1 MAVSD
6 SVVVTIMNTNGARI
20 ALCAVL
26 FCASGCAMVS
36 PEKRE
41 RIYTSIAPF
50 SRAEPGQNLPEG
62 WQPWTLSRFK
72 RMTEYRLV
80 RGDDGHVVVQAEA
93 QGSAS
98 GLISYLDVDPAK
110 TPWLSWRWKVP
121 DLIDAADNTRAAV
134 EDSPVRIV
142 VAFDGDADKL
152 DFEEKAI
159 AQRVKLL
166 TGREMPYATMMYIW
180 ENKQPVGE
188 VIPSAHTTRV
198 KMLVSESGEAREGKW
213 LTLTRNVADDFKRA
227 FGERP
232 GRIRSI
238 GILTDTDNT
247 GEKTRAYYG
256 DIKFSASQPTDGGL
270 NLNKEAR

>member
-1 MAVSD
+1 MK
-6 SVVVTIMNTNGARI
+6 TNGARI
-20 ALCAVL
+20 VLCAVFL
-26 FCASGCAMVS
+26 LVGGCALL
-36 PEKRE
+36 PQKRE
-41 RIYTSIAPF
+41 RAYTSIAPF
-50 SRAEPGQNLPEG
+50 SRAEPGQKFPEG

-72 RMTEYRLV
+72 RLTEYRLV
-80 RGDDGHVVVQAEA
+80 RGEEGQVVVQADAE
-93 QGSAS
+93 GSAS
-98 GLISYLDVDPAK
+98 GLITYLDLDPGK

-121 DLIDAADNTRAAV
+121 DLIASADNTRRDA

-142 VAFDGDADKL
+142 VAFDGDTNTL

-166 TGREMPYATMMYIW
+166 TGREMPYATLMYIW
-180 ENKQPVGE
+180 ENKQPIGE

-198 KMLVSESGEAREGKW
+198 KMLVSESGEAHEGQW
-213 LTLTRNVADDFKRA
+213 LTLTRNVVEDYRRA
-227 FGERP
+227 FGEKP

-256 DIKFSASQPTDGGL
+256 DIKFSAAQPTHGGL
-270 NLNKEAR
+270 NLNKEAK

>member
-1 MAVSD
+1 MK
-6 SVVVTIMNTNGARI
+6 TNGARI
-20 ALCAVL
+20 VLCAVL
-26 FCASGCAMVS
+26 FSMAGCAMFS
-36 PEKRE
+36 PDTRE
-41 RIYTSIAPF
+41 RAYTSIAPF
-50 SRAEPGQNLPEG
+50 SRAEPGEKLPVG

-72 RMTEYRLV
+72 RLTEYRLV
-80 RGDDGHVVVQAEA
+80 RGDDGNVVVQADSE
-93 QGSAS
+93 GSAS
-98 GLISYLDVDPAK
+98 GLITYLDLDPGK

-121 DLIDAADNTRAAV
+121 DLIGNADNTRRDA

-142 VAFDGDADKL
+142 VAFDGDTNAL
-152 DFEEKAI
+152 DFEERAI

-166 TGREMPYATMMYIW
+166 TGREMPYATLMYIW

-198 KMLVSESGEAREGKW
+198 KMLVSESGDAREGQW
-213 LTLTRNVADDFKRA
+213 LAFTRNVAEDYRRA
-227 FGERP
+227 FGEKP

-256 DIKFSASQPTDGGL
+256 DIKFSASQPTDDGSPML
-270 NLNKEAR
+270 KESK